1 MKRKI
6 IENQFNKYLQV
17 YHFTEE
23 DKPLLKELKKYT
35 NDTEIDMTLCSEDF
49 FNFLLYESDLDIETK
64 TNITLNYQ
72 NLITNF
78 PKNKE
83 INENTSITGIN
94 QIIEFFKQ
102 NLNSK
107 TYNFQTQFYGKILPV
122 LVSFEMINASRG
134 IPRYIS
140 IKYQITLC
148 NLFPENRVHQL
159 YHKDI
164 TQAKAKHKK
173 IIFYDLMK
181 EFGLYK
187 LSIDMVEYNQIL
199 EKTNQLKKLNG
210 TQFLNKLY
218 VLENNF
224 KNGFSKYSLSIND
237 SFSRII
243 IESELEIEEKYNK
256 NNYVYD
262 SDLELNNYYSTPYIR
277 IFALSQKRYFFI
289 HIEDL
294 LPYQYDKEAFS
305 KLIIPDET
313 RRLLSGIFNSNI
325 KDYYSDFIKTK
336 HGGMV
341 LLAEGPTGV
350 GKTSTAEVYAELLEK
365 PLYMT
370 QLDELGTCAS
380 EIENN
385 LTIIFK
391 RVQKWNAVLLFDE
404 IDVYLY
410 RRENDLSQS
419 AIVGVFLRLLDYFSG
434 LIFFTTNR
442 SSVLDSAILSRI
454 SLKIKYENLNQE
466 SQLEVWKSK
475 LEDAQVSIDST
486 QILSSLNLNGR
497 QIKNT
502 IRVAKVLYGNNFKE
516 NEVVN
521 LIQKYI
527 L

>member
-1 MKRKI
+1 MKKKI
-6 IENQFNKYLQV
+6 IENQFNKYLQI

-23 DKPLLKELKKYT
+23 DKPLLKELKKNT
-35 NDTEIDMTLCSEDF
+35 NNTEIEMTLCSEDF

-64 TNITLNYQ
+64 TNITINHQ

-83 INENTSITGIN
+83 IHENGLITGIN
-94 QIIEFFKQ
+94 QVFEFYKQ

-107 TYNFQTQFYGKILPV
+107 AYNFQTQFYGKTLPILV
-122 LVSFEMINASRG
+122 HFEMINAARG
-134 IPRYIS
+134 IPRHIS

-148 NLFPENRVHQL
+148 SLFPENRVQKL

-173 IIFYDLMK
+173 IVFYDLLK

-187 LSIDMVEYNQIL
+187 LSIDIEEYKQTL
-199 EKTNQLKKLNG
+199 EKTNQIKTLNG
-210 TQFLNKLY
+210 AQFLNKLY
-218 VLENNF
+218 VLENHY

-237 SFSRII
+237 SFSKII
-243 IESELEIEEKYNK
+243 IESELGLEQKF
-256 NNYVYD
+256 NNDTYAND
-262 SDLELNNYYSTPYIR
+262 DDLGLNSYYTTPYVR
-277 IFALSQKRYFFI
+277 VFALSQKRYFFI

-305 KLIIPDET
+305 KLIIPEET

-370 QLDELGTCAS
+370 QLDELGTSAN
-380 EIENN
+380 EMENN

-410 RRENDLSQS
+410 RRENDLKQS

-466 SQLEVWKSK
+466 TQLEVWKSK
-475 LEDAQVSIDST
+475 LKDAQVSIDST

-521 LIQKYI
+521 LIEKYI
-527 L
+527 I